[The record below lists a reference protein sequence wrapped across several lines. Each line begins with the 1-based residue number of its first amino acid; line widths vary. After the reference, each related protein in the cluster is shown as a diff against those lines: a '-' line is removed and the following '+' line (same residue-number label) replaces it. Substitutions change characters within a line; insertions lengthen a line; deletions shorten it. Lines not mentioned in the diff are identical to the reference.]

1 MQARA
6 RYHKGEHKS
15 SPWSGPWVE
24 VQARV
29 MSQPSKD
36 SSAAGTRNSET
47 PNSSVP
53 SAPNLMGA
61 AVTPAGQVLLSWLN
75 PADDSITGYQ
85 VLRGPD
91 AAALVVIE
99 QDTGSS
105 GTSYTDTAPPAG
117 QTHTYAVKARNAAG
131 LSPLSNTATAT
142 VPAAEDEEEELVTA
156 QQNSDAVLVSN
167 LGQTDEGTA
176 RVFDTFKGA
185 QSFVAGPHLADSGY
199 RFEGIRVSA
208 RPDGSGTDLYIPEVV
223 RVSLHSD
230 DSGLPGSRLHT
241 LTVPDGFVRTGGF
254 SDYTLSAPP
263 GTILPGGV
271 RYWVVF
277 EVPLTQ
283 TLILRTT
290 SSTAEDQTPPPVS
303 GWLIDNQSYEYD
315 SDVGA
320 PVWVSAARPIKL
332 AVLGSSDWVTD
343 EPAGEDFPGADFNA
357 HETRGLVT
365 PGTVSNGHMT
375 AGVDRNYGQTGDY
388 WYLDTQ
394 PGHSYRVEVTFG
406 ASPNNNTVGSVG
418 VEFIDPDHDNYPDA
432 SGCCES
438 DHNRDDGHTF
448 VHFTHSRQSREWN
461 TSYLLHVAAYD
472 QLNTNSRIYNGPYT
486 IQMTDITG
494 TREFVS
500 NLYQDTRTNLLEVGA
515 ARQYAMFFETGYN
528 AAGYKLDRIQTFI
541 THGGSPQFS
550 LYSNTSNAPG
560 TKLCDFRN
568 PSKVQHHVVWSA
580 GIPATT
586 FLATDCAEI
595 TLMPTD
601 SSGTLHTYYWIVM
614 EGTNYRPS
622 GMDSNGE
629 SAYEPGWRI
638 GDLAVTK
645 TTASWLGVGNSK
657 TIPIGV
663 WARERHNPLSV
674 SQEVTSDP
682 TRGMDSDTYGAGDVI
697 TFEVKFSEPV
707 TITGAPRLRFKVSGA
722 GDDYAPYVSGSGS
735 NTLVFAYTVLA
746 TETDTNGIFLY
757 NRPLSYPDA
766 AVDTIVA
773 VDDNLPVFD
782 NITGQ
787 LITLSGHKIDGTI
800 TN

>member
-1 MQARA
+1 M
-6 RYHKGEHKS
+6 
-15 SPWSGPWVE
+15 
-24 VQARV
+24 
-29 MSQPSKD
+29 
-36 SSAAGTRNSET
+36 
-47 PNSSVP
+47 
-53 SAPNLMGA
+53 
-61 AVTPAGQVLLSWLN
+61 
-75 PADDSITGYQ
+75 
-85 VLRGPD
+85 
-91 AAALVVIE
+91 
-99 QDTGSS
+99 
-105 GTSYTDTAPPAG
+105 
-117 QTHTYAVKARNAAG
+117 
-131 LSPLSNTATAT
+131 
-142 VPAAEDEEEELVTA
+142 
-156 QQNSDAVLVSN
+156 
-167 LGQTDEGTA
+167 
-176 RVFDTFKGA
+176 
-185 QSFVAGPHLADSGY
+185 
-199 RFEGIRVSA
+199 
-208 RPDGSGTDLYIPEVV
+208 
-223 RVSLHSD
+223 RVSLHSVQRAPRVPSAHPD
-230 DSGLPGSRLHT
+230 RAGRLRQHRGVAGLHPFSPAGDGPSRRGQVLGRIRG
-241 LTVPDGFVRTGGF
+241 P
-254 SDYTLSAPP
+254 
-263 GTILPGGV
+263 
-271 RYWVVF
+271 RYK
-277 EVPLTQ
+277 L
-283 TLILRTT
+283 LILSTT
-290 SSTAEDQTPPPVS
+290 SSTAEDQTPPPVD
-303 GWLIDNQSYEYD
+303 GWLIDDGRYAYNTEID
-315 SDVGA
+315 EGELGWA
-320 PVWVSAARPIKL
+320 IAAQVIKL
-332 AVLGSSDWVTD
+332 AVLGSPEWVTD

-357 HETRGLVT
+357 HETTRRGDGRHGQQRPSDRRRGQELRSNRRLLVSRHPTRPQLPRRGHVRRQPEHTT
-365 PGTVSNGHMT
+365 PG
-375 AGVDRNYGQTGDY
+375 AR
-388 WYLDTQ
+388 
-394 PGHSYRVEVTFG
+394 PGS
-406 ASPNNNTVGSVG
+406 S
-418 VEFIDPDHDNYPDA
+418 FIDPDGVDYA

-461 TSYLLHVAAYD
+461 TRYLLHVAAYD

-500 NLYQDTRTNLLEVGA
+500 NLYQDTRTDLLEVGA

-580 GIPATT
+580 GTPATT

-657 TIPIGV
+657 SIPIGV

-722 GDDYAPYVSGSGS
+722 GDNYAPYVSGSGS
-735 NTLVFAYTVLA
+735 DTLVFAYTVLA
-746 TETDTNGIFLY
+746 TDADANGIFLY